1 MIKYIMWMT
10 SERDRQASETDKRAR
25 QTSERDRQAS
35 ETDKR
40 ARHFFALYIFFSQLI
55 HHNTKNQLKSI
66 TTIYISHFFII
77 SINVHVVSGLVAV
90 VIVSHYRSTPR
101 RQSLFICISFYNSTS
116 IALISRRSIAFYRS
130 SISLFESF
138 FLFIFQRLLQ
148 LL

>member
-40 ARHFFALYIFFSQLI
+40 ARHFFALYTFFSQLI

-66 TTIYISHFFII
+66 ITIYINHFFII
-77 SINVHVVSGLVAV
+77 STNMHIVAGLVAV
-90 VIVSHYRSTPR
+90 VIVSHYRLIPR
-101 RQSLFICISFYNSTS
+101 RRPLFIYISFYNFTS
-116 IALISRRSIAFYRS
+116 IALIFKCSITFYRS

-138 FLFIFQRLLQ
+138 FLFILRRL
-148 LL
+148 

>member
-40 ARHFFALYIFFSQLI
+40 ARHFFALYTFFSQLI
-55 HHNTKNQLKSI
+55 HHNIKNQLKTI

-77 SINVHVVSGLVAV
+77 SINVYVVAGFITVA
-90 VIVSHYRSTPR
+90 IMSHCRPIP
-101 RQSLFICISFYNSTS
+101 LS
-116 IALISRRSIAFYRS
+116 IIIIY
-130 SISLFESF
+130 IYF
-138 FLFIFQRLLQ
+138 FL
-148 LL
+148 